1 MLNAKVIG
9 VGAAGNKAAIA
20 LIEKHIL
27 PEKNILLLNST
38 LRDVPEK
45 YKEYAI
51 EFGDTKGCGKE
62 RNLAKNM
69 ILSALNN
76 EQVKL
81 DSFLDPS
88 DKMIIIVTSSEGGT
102 GCGASTVIAD
112 YMSSLLSIPV
122 HMFVF
127 TGFEDDVRGLKNT
140 VDWFSDLKP
149 EYVVQAISNKKFL
162 ESCGNN
168 RFKAEAAANEEFA
181 NRIGILLGT
190 EVYPS
195 DNNMDDTDMLK
206 LTTTPGYMTIE
217 TCHLT
222 KLKDTEQFN
231 ALMQTMI
238 DDSKSLDTEQSA
250 RRIGIVFNGS
260 PKTQAAIDT
269 SFDLIRQQYG
279 YPIEFFQHYQN
290 VQDEEFINVIVSG
303 MKLPIDDIKGAYER
317 YKKQLDRVDRTKEQF
332 FDKKLETSDIDEY
345 DMGGGLGSVDPKAMQ
360 KGKNDFF
367 SKYGMGKQTAQ
378 PVNDGK
384 KKEKFTNTTKNSD
397 EL

>member
-378 PVNDGK
+378 PSNDGK

>member
-1 MLNAKVIG
+1 
-9 VGAAGNKAAIA
+9 
-20 LIEKHIL
+20 
-27 PEKNILLLNST
+27 
-38 LRDVPEK
+38 
-45 YKEYAI
+45 
-51 EFGDTKGCGKE
+51 
-62 RNLAKNM
+62 
-69 ILSALNN
+69 
-76 EQVKL
+76 
-81 DSFLDPS
+81 
-88 DKMIIIVTSSEGGT
+88 MIIIVTSSEGGT

-378 PVNDGK
+378 PSNDGK

>member
-345 DMGGGLGSVDPKAMQ
+345 DMGSGLGSVDPKAMQ

-378 PVNDGK
+378 PSNDGK

>member
-1 MLNAKVIG
+1 
-9 VGAAGNKAAIA
+9 
-20 LIEKHIL
+20 
-27 PEKNILLLNST
+27 
-38 LRDVPEK
+38 
-45 YKEYAI
+45 
-51 EFGDTKGCGKE
+51 
-62 RNLAKNM
+62 
-69 ILSALNN
+69 
-76 EQVKL
+76 
-81 DSFLDPS
+81 
-88 DKMIIIVTSSEGGT
+88 
-102 GCGASTVIAD
+102 
-112 YMSSLLSIPV
+112 
-122 HMFVF
+122 
-127 TGFEDDVRGLKNT
+127 
-140 VDWFSDLKP
+140 
-149 EYVVQAISNKKFL
+149 
-162 ESCGNN
+162 
-168 RFKAEAAANEEFA
+168 
-181 NRIGILLGT
+181 
-190 EVYPS
+190 
-195 DNNMDDTDMLK
+195 MLK

-332 FDKKLETSDIDEY
+332 FDKKLETSDIDEF
-345 DMGGGLGSVDPKAMQ
+345 DMAGGLTATSPSAIQ
-360 KGKNDFF
+360 KGKNEFF
-367 SKYGMGKQTAQ
+367 SKYGMGGNNKPVQQTE
-378 PVNDGK
+378 K
-384 KKEKFTNTTKNSD
+384 KKEKFSNTAKN